1 MKKHATK
8 LIVWTL
14 ICIAVGTTAALQAQE
29 TGQPRFRLGVYYEGA
44 MLNDKNLTHFFGHS
58 QRNLPGIEASVHA
71 LYNVDVY
78 ATYRIYTDETATT
91 VFANKDKFRLN
102 MASLGLVYRP
112 FVWNIIEPFVG
123 AGVEIYSYSEK
134 VEGTDLPETSGN
146 AFGFHVQGGTYIR
159 IFKQVLSGKLF
170 YRYNSVKKTLA
181 EALPDGTSEL
191 DLGGSEF
198 GVGLVFRF

>member
-1 MKKHATK
+1 M
-8 LIVWTL
+8 
-14 ICIAVGTTAALQAQE
+14 
-29 TGQPRFRLGVYYEGA
+29 
-44 MLNDKNLTHFFGHS
+44 
-58 QRNLPGIEASVHA
+58 
-71 LYNVDVY
+71 
-78 ATYRIYTDETATT
+78 
-91 VFANKDKFRLN
+91 
-102 MASLGLVYRP
+102 
-112 FVWNIIEPFVG
+112 G

-170 YRYNSVKKTLA
+170 YRYNSVKKTLT
-181 EALPDGTSEL
+181 EALPDETSEL